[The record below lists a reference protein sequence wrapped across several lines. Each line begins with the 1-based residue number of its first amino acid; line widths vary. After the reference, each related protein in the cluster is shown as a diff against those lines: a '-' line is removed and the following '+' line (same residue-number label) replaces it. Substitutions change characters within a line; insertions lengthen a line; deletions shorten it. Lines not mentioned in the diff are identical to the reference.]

1 MGAKRKNDD
10 PLNGADE
17 PGKKKRKGFSVGPVN
32 LPDGTYR
39 RKAQKIK
46 KDLIQKAKVKKA
58 YAKVKAQEE
67 AAHATPLTGLPD
79 GSAGDE
85 PTDAAPA
92 SLELHPDRQA
102 MVDAAETRATER
114 PKLES
119 QDDQYQNTRSQ
130 PRQRRPKQSR
140 YQKELELATQHKAN
154 IEAKQKAREAREK
167 ERKAM
172 TKAKRPGQ
180 DGKVKLGRQGT
191 VLLSRIQRMNQEG
204 KI

>member
-1 MGAKRKNDD
+1 M
-10 PLNGADE
+10 
-17 PGKKKRKGFSVGPVN
+17 
-32 LPDGTYR
+32 
-39 RKAQKIK
+39 
-46 KDLIQKAKVKKA
+46 KKA

>member
-10 PLNGADE
+10 SLAGADE
-17 PGKKKRKGFSVGPVN
+17 PGKKKRKGFSVGPAN

-67 AAHATPLTGLPD
+67 AAHGTSLTERPD
-79 GSAGDE
+79 GSARDE
-85 PTDAAPA
+85 PTDATPA

-102 MVDAAETRATER
+102 MVDAAETRGVER
-114 PKLES
+114 PELES
-119 QDDQYQNTRSQ
+119 QENQYQNARSQ
-130 PRQRRPKQSR
+130 PRQRRPKDSR
-140 YQKELELATQHKAN
+140 YKKELELATQHKAN

-191 VLLSRIQRMNQEG
+191 VLLSRIQRMTQEG